1 MKNKKL
7 VLKDIYI
14 IILIGLLVGLVLV
27 NIMLLS
33 ELIECWLFY
42 SISVNIMLVLGLIIK
57 RFASVR
63 VKNMFFEEE

>member
-33 ELIECWLFY
+33 ELVECWLFY
-42 SISVNIMLVLGLIIK
+42 SVSLNIVLVLGLIVK

-63 VKNMFFEEE
+63 VKNMFFED

>member
-14 IILIGLLVGLVLV
+14 IILIGLLVGIVLV

-33 ELIECWLFY
+33 ELVECYLFY
-42 SISVNIMLVLGLIIK
+42 SVSVNIMLVLGLIIK

>member
-1 MKNKKL
+1 MKKL
-7 VLKDIYI
+7 VLKDIYT

-33 ELIECWLFY
+33 ELVECYLFY
-42 SISVNIMLVLGLIIK
+42 SVSINIMLVLGLIIK

-63 VKNMFFEEE
+63 IKNMFFEEE

>member
-33 ELIECWLFY
+33 ELVECWLFY
-42 SISVNIMLVLGLIIK
+42 SISLNIVLVLGLIVK

-63 VKNMFFEEE
+63 IKDMFFEEE